1 MTVGV
6 YAAAV
11 GALFCKFSKR
21 IRNKMACRRKPVLG
35 LRWSKL
41 EEIPGGTGGPSAA
54 TTTGRRRGSDAENDP
69 LTAAA
74 VDEGQGDA
82 VALRRRRRNSILRGG
97 KLAVDAVQSRVMRR
111 MTSVKDAFRTLRQ
124 VGIR

>member
-1 MTVGV
+1 
-6 YAAAV
+6 
-11 GALFCKFSKR
+11 
-21 IRNKMACRRKPVLG
+21 MACRRKPVLG

-41 EEIPGGTGGPSAA
+41 EESPGGTGGPAAA
-54 TTTGRRRGSDAENDP
+54 TTTGRRRGSDAENYP
-69 LTAAA
+69 PTTAA
-74 VDEGQGDA
+74 VDKGPASA

-111 MTSVKDAFRTLRQ
+111 MTSVKDAFGTLRQ